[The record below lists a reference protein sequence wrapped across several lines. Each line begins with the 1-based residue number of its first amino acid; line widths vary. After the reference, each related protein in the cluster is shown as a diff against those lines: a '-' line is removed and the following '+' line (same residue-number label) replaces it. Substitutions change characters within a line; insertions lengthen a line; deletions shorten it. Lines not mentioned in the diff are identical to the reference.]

1 MKNKTGKIF
10 TALVFFFIATAGIF
24 FLSQKIQTEIRIVLI
39 TASCFG
45 AAFCALYVQ
54 AICKTMQKRL
64 TECEERFQRQLREQ
78 EECLEARLLEREK
91 CVQKMRDA
99 MDSAEAANKAKSM
112 FLSNMSHDIRTPM
125 NAIIGFSS
133 LLMRDAEKPAKVRE
147 YTRKVTASS
156 QHLLSLINDVLDI
169 SKIES
174 GKMVLNI
181 SEFELADTVAAVD
194 TVIRP
199 QTSARNQTFDVHVS
213 GLQHEQLLGDEVR
226 INQVLIN
233 LLSNAV
239 KYTQEGGH
247 IEFRV
252 AGVPQASSQF
262 QRLTIMVRDNGYGM
276 TKEYCEK
283 IFDAFTR
290 ADNDT
295 TRTVQGTGLGMAIT
309 KNIVDMMGGSIVV
322 ESELGCGS
330 TFTVHLNLRIPD
342 ENLDAKFWEQN
353 GISRILIVDDE
364 REVCQSIMDLMAGTG
379 VQIDYALQGAQ
390 AVEMV
395 QEAVLQHKEYHVI
408 LIDWRMPQMN
418 GLDTA
423 RKIRALVSR
432 EVPILVLTA
441 YEWSEIEDQALEAGI
456 DGFLPKPFF
465 VANFRER
472 LMQLWED
479 LNKEDTQA
487 VCVPEALAGRHFLVA
502 EDVDLNAEILREI
515 LSMQEASCKVV
526 ENGKLA
532 VEEFERSEPDL
543 YDAIL
548 MDVQMPVMNGYDATR
563 QIRSSARPDAARIPI
578 IAMTANAF
586 AEDVKEALEA
596 GMDAHVAKPI
606 DPQQLCATLSD
617 FLETQ
622 DQAAG

>member
-45 AAFCALYVQ
+45 AAFCALYIQ
-54 AICKTMQKRL
+54 EICKTMQRRL
-64 TECEERFQRQLREQ
+64 TECEESFQRQLREQ
-78 EECLEARLLEREK
+78 EERLEARLLERED

-99 MDSAEAANKAKSM
+99 INSAEAANKAKSM

-252 AGVPQASSQF
+252 EGVPQASSQF
-262 QRLTIMVRDNGYGM
+262 QRLTIIVRDNGYGM

-342 ENLDAKFWEQN
+342 ENLDAKFWKQN
-353 GISRILIVDDE
+353 GVSRILIVDDE
-364 REVCQSIMDLMAGTG
+364 REVCQSILDLMAGTG

-395 QEAVLQHKEYHVI
+395 QQAVLKHREYHVI

-423 RKIRALVSR
+423 RKIRGLVPR

-441 YEWSEIEDQALEAGI
+441 YEWSEIEDQALEGGI

-472 LMQLWED
+472 LMQIWED
-479 LNKEDTQA
+479 LNKEDTQTG
-487 VCVPEALAGRHFLVA
+487 CVPEALAGRHFLVA
-502 EDVDLNAEILREI
+502 EDVDLNAEILSEI